1 MQQLFLAH
9 ARTRRKNATSAVQGL
24 SGGEQ
29 AARAQTL
36 TKRKAIGMKVVA
48 GPAEAKLNWSGQVR
62 DWKRA
67 KGFRT
72 PRKIF
77 QI

>member
-1 MQQLFLAH
+1 MRQLFLAH

-36 TKRKAIGMKVVA
+36 TKRKAIGMKGVV
-48 GPAEAKLNWSGQVR
+48 N
-62 DWKRA
+62 
-67 KGFRT
+67 KGERQ
-72 PRKIF
+72 RVK
-77 QI
+77 